1 MQRKLL
7 AVGLICVV
15 FLAGCGEPGPGVN
28 GTDTTEVL
36 DGETPTDTEVDTPTD
51 TEEGGTPTVTP
62 IGNETTDENAA
73 MNETATATA
82 A

>member
-7 AVGLICVV
+7 AVGLIFVV

-36 DGETPTDTEVDTPTD
+36 DDETPTDEEVDTPTD
-51 TEEGGTPTVTP
+51 TEVETPTETP
-62 IGNETTDENAA
+62 VGNETTEDENTT
-73 MNETATATA
+73 MNETATQTA